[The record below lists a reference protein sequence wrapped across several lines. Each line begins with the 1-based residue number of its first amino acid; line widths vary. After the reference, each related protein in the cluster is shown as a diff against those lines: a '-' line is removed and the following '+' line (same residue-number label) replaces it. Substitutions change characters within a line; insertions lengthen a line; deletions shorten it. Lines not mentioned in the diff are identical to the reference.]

1 MADQYV
7 RDHQAWLCYLQPDG
21 LVVSPAALVDSQ
33 VILPRDAREEQQ
45 RFLEFVAEAPI
56 GDDQH
61 VDAIADLTQFLET
74 FLEWPTVLLY
84 GANPA
89 RPLPETLSVPL
100 SEFGEILSP
109 TIASQIQNRS
119 IRPSPGCCCGN
130 RFPSAPIWMRKRA
143 TTRAAGRPRP
153 RGASSGCCARRGCR
167 SA

>member
-7 RDHQAWLCYLQPDG
+7 RDHQAWLGYLQPDG

-45 RFLEFVAEAPI
+45 RFLEFVVEAQI
-56 GDDQH
+56 GDDDR
-61 VDAIADLTQFLET
+61 VEAIADLTPFLED
-74 FLEWPTVLLY
+74 FLEWPADLVY

-109 TIASQIQNRS
+109 TIAFADPKPKDPAQPWLLLVQSLCRNGSPRS
-119 IRPSPGCCCGN
+119 
-130 RFPSAPIWMRKRA
+130 
-143 TTRAAGRPRP
+143 
-153 RGASSGCCARRGCR
+153 
-167 SA
+167 